1 MKSITTIL
9 PCTVLKQTNY
19 KHISELL
26 SPVIIED
33 LNDKEEKQ
41 LIWDIGNQ
49 FMLLDNLGMN
59 KFVKTTTTEFKST
72 KGECFYVLYDSRDN
86 LDVVLTNIENSR
98 VEDNYKF
105 KTDMSF
111 YSKRSLKRSISNEF
125 DISVWFTLSTDK
137 NALKQSII
145 ALWTTDSN
153 VLNLIVNLLNQNN
166 FETI

>member
-9 PCTVLKQTNY
+9 PCTVLKQINY

-86 LDVVLTNIENSR
+86 LDVVLTTIENSR